1 MEGGGAEQAPEA
13 AAEVKNPRCFM
24 DVTIGGE
31 MEGRI
36 VVELYASVVP
46 RTAENFRAL
55 CTGEKGIGTSSGK
68 PLHFKVRTDRLD
80 RREAYLCALRDLCPL
95 LLFILGFVFLITILV
110 FGAFAFLDLE
120 IQSVR
125 LPQSVINVPL

>member
-55 CTGEKGIGTSSGK
+55 CTGEKGIGAASGK
-68 PLHFKVRTDRLD
+68 PLHFKVRMDRLD
-80 RREAYLCALRDLCPL
+80 RREDFTSAPLRDLCPL
-95 LLFILGFVFLITILV
+95 LLFVLGFVSLLITILV

-120 IQSVR
+120 IQSV
-125 LPQSVINVPL
+125 INVPL

>member
-1 MEGGGAEQAPEA
+1 MEGGGAEQASEA

-55 CTGEKGIGTSSGK
+55 CTGEKGVGAETGVK
-68 PLHFKVRTDRLD
+68 LHYKVRSGSRVHFFRLQ
-80 RREAYLCALRDLCPL
+80 
-95 LLFILGFVFLITILV
+95 GVGV
-110 FGAFAFLDLE
+110 
-120 IQSVR
+120 
-125 LPQSVINVPL
+125 

>member
-36 VVELYASVVP
+36 VVELYASVAP

-55 CTGEKGIGTSSGK
+55 CTGEKGIGAASGK

-80 RREAYLCALRDLCPL
+80 RRDDFISAPLRDLCPL
-95 LLFILGFVFLITILV
+95 LLFVLRFVFLIAITI

-120 IQSVR
+120 IQSV
-125 LPQSVINVPL
+125 INVPL

>member
-1 MEGGGAEQAPEA
+1 LVLRDFSLRQAIVMEGGGAEPAPAAAA

-36 VVELYASVVP
+36 VIELYASVVP

-55 CTGEKGIGTSSGK
+55 CTGEKGVGAATGK
-68 PLHFKVRTDRLD
+68 PLHFKVRTD
-80 RREAYLCALRDLCPL
+80 
-95 LLFILGFVFLITILV
+95 
-110 FGAFAFLDLE
+110 
-120 IQSVR
+120 
-125 LPQSVINVPL
+125 

>member
-1 MEGGGAEQAPEA
+1 MEGGGAEAAPA
-13 AAEVKNPRCFM
+13 AAAVVKNPRCFM

-55 CTGEKGIGTSSGK
+55 CTGEKGIGAASGK
-68 PLHFKVRTDRLD
+68 PLHFKVGTDRLD
-80 RREAYLCALRDLCPL
+80 RCGGFTSAPLRDLG
-95 LLFILGFVFLITILV
+95 LLFVLGLYSNNSSFLCFCV
-110 FGAFAFLDLE
+110 SRFGNTTRCQCAAK
-120 IQSVR
+120 
-125 LPQSVINVPL
+125 